1 MGGNVPRF
9 SRICLNFCGMS
20 EAGQRRDVM
29 GKVGLSRQRG
39 QPHVFPSHP
48 GHFLPTEQCVP
59 HLQGC
64 VPSRPSHTFPSP
76 TPPPGNCA
84 ANPPLR
90 PLLIS
95 LHFHSL
101 HMFKKQEPG
110 RVRHV
115 PQRPPA
121 CQGAREHLEVTHRS
135 RIAGASQPPL
145 DQSGGQVP
153 SAGTQTPPTTVQ
165 RRASSP
171 SQAEGCPH
179 VGDSDS
185 HQVLPQTDPRGTRAV
200 SLTEGSKRLA
210 GCVGKEAQ
218 VPAPA
223 ATLQIKRSRHFGEI
237 RSEKLRLTSDQK
249 PTPSAVREG
258 PRLAAPP
265 PFAQQV

>member
-1 MGGNVPRF
+1 MPEFLWDEQGRAAAGCDGEGGSLPPARPAPRLPIAPWALPPHRAVCP
-9 SRICLNFCGMS
+9 SPPGMCPFPS
-20 EAGQRRDVM
+20 I
-29 GKVGLSRQRG
+29 
-39 QPHVFPSHP
+39 PHVSVT
-48 GHFLPTEQCVP
+48 G
-59 HLQGC
+59 
-64 VPSRPSHTFPSP
+64 
-76 TPPPGNCA
+76 PPGNCA

-101 HMFKKQEPG
+101 HVFKKREPG
-110 RVRHV
+110 RVQHV

-121 CQGAREHLEVTHRS
+121 CQGAREHLEVTRGS

-145 DQSGGQVP
+145 DQSRGQVA
-153 SAGTQTPPTTVQ
+153 SAGTQMPPTTAQ

-185 HQVLPQTDPRGTRAV
+185 HQVLPQTNPWDTRVV

-210 GCVGKEAQ
+210 GCMGKEAP

-223 ATLQIKRSRHFGEI
+223 ATLQIKHSRHFGEI
-237 RSEKLRLTSDQK
+237 RSEKLQLASDQK
-249 PTPSAVREG
+249 PTPSAVGQG
-258 PRLAAPP
+258 PRLVAPP